1 LFALTVT
8 HLGYEETP
16 GHLNYNRRCAQLS
29 APEKEPIVAIRTFQQ
44 HTPALGERAFVD
56 RSAVVIGDVEIGADS
71 SVWPLTVIRGD
82 MHRIRIGART
92 SVQDAS
98 VLHITHA
105 GPFNPDGFPLLIGDD
120 VTIGHKVMLHG
131 CTVGSRILIG
141 MGSTVMDG
149 AVVEDE
155 VIIGAG
161 SLVPPGKRLES
172 GFLYVGSP
180 VKQARP
186 LTDKERAFFTYTAG
200 NYVKLKD
207 QHLAEGYHLA
217 D

>member
-1 LFALTVT
+1 M
-8 HLGYEETP
+8 
-16 GHLNYNRRCAQLS
+16 
-29 APEKEPIVAIRTFQQ
+29 AIRRFAQ
-44 HTPALGERAFVD
+44 HTPKVGPRVFVD
-56 RSAVVIGDVEIGADS
+56 RSAVVLGDVEIGEDS
-71 SVWPLTVIRGD
+71 SVWPLTVVRGD
-82 MHRIRIGART
+82 MHHIRIGART
-92 SVQDAS
+92 SVQDGS

-131 CTVGSRILIG
+131 CTLGNRILVG
-141 MGSTVMDG
+141 MGCTIMDG

-172 GFLYVGSP
+172 GYLYVGTP

-186 LTDKERAFFTYTAG
+186 LTDKERAFFPYSAA

-207 QHLAEGYHLA
+207 QHLAEGY
-217 D
+217 DQPE

>member
-1 LFALTVT
+1 MTL
-8 HLGYEETP
+8 
-16 GHLNYNRRCAQLS
+16 
-29 APEKEPIVAIRTFQQ
+29 RTYQN
-44 HTPALGERAFVD
+44 HTPTLGAGAFVD
-56 RSAVVIGDVEIGADS
+56 ISAVVIGDVEIGDDS

-92 SVQDAS
+92 SVQDGS

-105 GPFNPDGFPLLIGDD
+105 GPFNPDGFPLIIGDE

-131 CTVGSRILIG
+131 CTLGNRILVG
-141 MGSTVMDG
+141 MGSTIMDG

-172 GFLYVGSP
+172 GYLYVGSP

-186 LTDKERAFFTYTAG
+186 LTDKERSYFGYSAA
-200 NYVKLKD
+200 NYVRLKD
-207 QHLAEGYHLA
+207 QHLLEGYA
-217 D
+217 G

>member
-1 LFALTVT
+1 M
-8 HLGYEETP
+8 
-16 GHLNYNRRCAQLS
+16 
-29 APEKEPIVAIRTFQQ
+29 AIRRFAQ
-44 HTPALGERAFVD
+44 HTPKVGPRVFVD
-56 RSAVVIGDVEIGADS
+56 RSAVVLGDVEIGEDS
-71 SVWPLTVIRGD
+71 SVWPLTVVRGD

-92 SVQDAS
+92 SVQDGS

-131 CTVGSRILIG
+131 CTLGNRILVG
-141 MGSTVMDG
+141 MGCTIMDG

-172 GFLYVGSP
+172 GYLYVGSP
-180 VKQARP
+180 ARQARP
-186 LTDKERAFFTYTAG
+186 LTDKERAFFPYSAA

-207 QHLAEGYHLA
+207 QHLAEGY
-217 D
+217 DQPE

>member
-1 LFALTVT
+1 
-8 HLGYEETP
+8 
-16 GHLNYNRRCAQLS
+16 
-29 APEKEPIVAIRTFQQ
+29 VAIRTYQSI
-44 HTPALGERAFVD
+44 TPQLGERAFVD
-56 RSAVVIGDVEIGADS
+56 ASAVVIGDVEIGEDS

-82 MHRIRIGART
+82 MHRIRIGKRT
-92 SVQDAS
+92 SVQDGS

-105 GPFNPDGFPLLIGDD
+105 GPFNPDGFPLIIGDE

-131 CTVGSRILIG
+131 CTLGSRILVG

-149 AVVEDE
+149 AVVEDD

-161 SLVPPGKRLES
+161 SLVPPGKVLES

-186 LTDKERAFFTYTAG
+186 LNDKERNFFSYTAG

-207 QHLAEGYHLA
+207 QHIAEGY
-217 D
+217 DQ

>member
-1 LFALTVT
+1 M
-8 HLGYEETP
+8 
-16 GHLNYNRRCAQLS
+16 
-29 APEKEPIVAIRTFQQ
+29 AIRTFQQ
-44 HTPALGERAFVD
+44 HTPKLGERAFVD
-56 RSAVVIGDVEIGADS
+56 CSAVVIGDVEIGTDS

-82 MHRIRIGART
+82 MHRIRIGKRT
-92 SVQDAS
+92 SVQDGS

-105 GPFNPDGFPLLIGDD
+105 GPFNPQGYPLLIGDD

-131 CTVGSRILIG
+131 CSVGSRILIG

-186 LTDKERAFFTYTAG
+186 LTEKERSFFTYTAG

-207 QHLAEGYHLA
+207 QHLAQGFDRA